1 NRLKRSGYAAVSKV
15 AELPEHKT
23 EQMMTLLQ
31 SMRKIRTKR
40 GDSMA
45 PLDRGDGTADLDAVL
60 FQPQFRE
67 LSAIV
72 EEASFI
78 ALKGKVRMRQGQKQL
93 IINQIKPVEMAD
105 IPHYLK
111 AHLFI
116 RITTNIKESSALQF
130 LEKATR
136 LYPGEHVV
144 FVYHEADKRTY
155 KLG

>member
-1 NRLKRSGYAAVSKV
+1 
-15 AELPEHKT
+15 
-23 EQMMTLLQ
+23 
-31 SMRKIRTKR
+31 
-40 GDSMA
+40 
-45 PLDRGDGTADLDAVL
+45 
-60 FQPQFRE
+60 
-67 LSAIV
+67 
-72 EEASFI
+72 
-78 ALKGKVRMRQGQKQL
+78 
-93 IINQIKPVEMAD
+93 MAD

-155 KLG
+155 KLGERYSLANNQEMISYLQSYFGKENVVVDSLEKRCMNIVCIKYSVMLH